1 MCNTVIHPDFVLP
14 FLVMYPNDRIL
25 AAMGVEL
32 VQGPVLLPL
41 YAQKQMRPTPDVLF
55 PGLTVYQVV
64 DVDPEL
70 QEMMSLLLQITDGR
84 AFRRLVS

>member
-1 MCNTVIHPDFVLP
+1 
-14 FLVMYPNDRIL
+14 MYPDAGIL

-32 VQGPVLLPL
+32 IQGPVLLPL
-41 YAQKQMRPTPDVLF
+41 YAQKQMKPTPDRLF

-70 QEMMSLLLQITDGR
+70 QELMCLLLQITDGR
-84 AFRRLVS
+84 AFRR